1 VEETENISADDIQLK
16 ISSFKSQG
24 EWYKKVGENESNE
37 KVVKYASYVIR
48 LCEDYQLQID
58 NLEWIDEETYSSF
71 ETKVSW
77 FISKIEANLHPVAEV
92 ETVYTQ
98 ARLDNDEEKEATR
111 TYLENR

>member
-37 KVVKYASYVIR
+37 KVIKYASYVIR